1 VTSIV
6 SIGIDGFAGLPR
18 VSVPKIAWKEFWVF
32 TTITSIRLYPKVV
45 GVIGIIWVIILL
57 YETFFISHDQ
67 PELKIISPGFDVN
80 PVLVTILLNSGRVVT
95 KSEDFNSKSKK

>member
-1 VTSIV
+1 MKR
-6 SIGIDGFAGLPR
+6 F
-18 VSVPKIAWKEFWVF
+18 
-32 TTITSIRLYPKVV
+32 
-45 GVIGIIWVIILL
+45 LL
-57 YETFFISHDQ
+57 YDQ

>member
-1 VTSIV
+1 LKRILSIYYNN
-6 SIGIDGFAGLPR
+6 IYTF
-18 VSVPKIAWKEFWVF
+18 
-32 TTITSIRLYPKVV
+32 YKVV

-67 PELKIISPGFDVN
+67 PELKVITPGFDVN

-95 KSEDFNSKSKK
+95 KSEDFNSKKK